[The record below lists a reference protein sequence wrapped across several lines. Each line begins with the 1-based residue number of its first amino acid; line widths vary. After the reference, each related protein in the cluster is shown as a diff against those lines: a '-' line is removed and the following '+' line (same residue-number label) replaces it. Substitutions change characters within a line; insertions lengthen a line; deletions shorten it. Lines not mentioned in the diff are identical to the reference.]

1 MGALVKKLD
10 EIGVEWA
17 DPQEHGVGRA
27 LFNRILHLLAR
38 NLPGSM
44 SLRVSL
50 HKARGV
56 KFHGSA
62 FISSDVYIDDGH
74 PEYLEIGNE
83 VSIGVRAV
91 IITHMREHVS
101 RTVIEDEVFVGANAT
116 LLPGVRIGRGSV
128 VAAGSTV
135 VDDVPPYTFV
145 AGVPAR
151 PIRKV
156 TKPLGLRTA
165 YKDFI
170 AGLRPL
176 GISSNDH
183 SSEVDSGSAAEN
195 GFERP
200 RELDPPTIE

>member
-101 RTVIEDEVFVGANAT
+101 RTVIED
-116 LLPGVRIGRGSV
+116 
-128 VAAGSTV
+128 
-135 VDDVPPYTFV
+135 
-145 AGVPAR
+145 
-151 PIRKV
+151 
-156 TKPLGLRTA
+156 
-165 YKDFI
+165 
-170 AGLRPL
+170 
-176 GISSNDH
+176 
-183 SSEVDSGSAAEN
+183 SGSAPASTLERTSAPAISIGTWSPRGTTIRLGALRMSGPGGSFSKTSRAAPAMRPPLSAE
-195 GFERP
+195 P
-200 RELDPPTIE
+200 SADSSMTLPLDALTRKAVFFIMEIRL